1 MRRNSGFEAIFAR
14 EKSFNKNLMYLAVF
28 IIVVLSGVAL
38 FLFQY
43 MNQKRKLRQEEMHER
58 KKQQFEEL
66 LKLISNKNAEVSGTD
81 KPGQTATEPDK
92 NSENL

>member
-1 MRRNSGFEAIFAR
+1 
-14 EKSFNKNLMYLAVF
+14 MYLIVF
-28 IIVVLSGVAL
+28 IIVVLSAIAL

-58 KKQQFEEL
+58 KKQQFEKL
-66 LKLISNKNAEVSGTD
+66 LNLISNKNTEVSDPD
-81 KPGQTATEPDK
+81 KSGQPTAEADK

>member
-1 MRRNSGFEAIFAR
+1 
-14 EKSFNKNLMYLAVF
+14 MYLAVF

-43 MNQKRKLRQEEMHER
+43 MNQKRILRQEEMHER

-66 LKLISNKNAEVSGTD
+66 LKLISNKNAEVSGPD
-81 KPGQTATEPDK
+81 NPGQTAAETDK

>member
-1 MRRNSGFEAIFAR
+1 
-14 EKSFNKNLMYLAVF
+14 MYLVVF
-28 IIVVLSGVAL
+28 IIVVLSAIAL

-66 LKLISNKNAEVSGTD
+66 LKLISNKNTEISDPD
-81 KPGQTATEPDK
+81 KPGQPTTEADQD
-92 NSENL
+92 SES